1 MVGGVVYVRGPVST
15 YPKDIKCLELE
26 QEDIDFLNSG
36 MDEFLGRYGMTKDA
50 AVRIA
55 TLFLIALLSI
65 IYVMGRGSG
74 TSVTDAPVAGDSI
87 TGTTAAPGQEE
98 GGMPAE
104 IPEFGNE

>member
-1 MVGGVVYVRGPVST
+1 
-15 YPKDIKCLELE
+15 
-26 QEDIDFLNSG
+26 

-104 IPEFGNE
+104 ESGEIQVPTGGGEFGNE